1 MREIMNHFYLYFL
14 IFIIT
19 INPPLV
25 AELLSPEN
33 GAILNHLHVLFEW
46 EQEPITDY
54 YEIQIS
60 ENSSFSNTIVQANN
74 QTLVFIEQATIEWEK
89 TYYWR
94 IRAMRNN
101 GMALP
106 WTNSFS
112 FSTGSPLSE
121 TTTTISIANQIQDG
135 ITVFGAFF
143 NYFSAAI
150 DVTGREIW
158 NSGNENL
165 VYYSTSEF
173 GDVFGCEL
181 VSGSENNLPGK
192 EFTFEGETI
201 WEEPNDEF
209 LHHDLIKLPNGN
221 YLGIVETSAVG
232 PIPIGDWTPLFQ
244 GLGFQ
249 ADGVTMEF
257 IWIGDKLMEWDNET
271 GDVVWEWSVFD
282 HFSMMDYDQF
292 GGTWSQAYIDRHYD
306 WTHVNAVIFD
316 EIESAIYF
324 STRHLSRITKLDYP
338 SGDIIW
344 NLGHEMPSGQVTLGN
359 EIGFSFQHSLQI
371 LNNGNIITF
380 DNGNLAPEFRGTD
393 DPQSRAIELAIS
405 QNNADLV
412 WSYELPDDLFGF
424 ASGNAQKM
432 ENGNVMVTTVGGG
445 GRSLEVNSN
454 GNIVWEANYNL
465 SLPSGAVYRAHRIP
479 GLFPAAYS
487 VMIDNFL
494 VSGENQ
500 GVYLPSGSSEI
511 SFTLHNESEYDLALS
526 FSLSDQADWFGNQ
539 SGEIELF
546 PNQIET
552 ITFTG
557 NVTESSNGNPITLIV
572 TSEYHPEKEKTTLVN
587 GFTFPLSTESE
598 PIPHKFELF
607 PAFPNPFNPKTTI
620 QYNVQNSE
628 LISLKVLD
636 ISGRVVETL
645 FEDIIESGNHETKWN
660 AKMNPSGIYF
670 VKLTSG
676 QKSETQKI
684 LFLK

>member
-1 MREIMNHFYLYFL
+1 M

-292 GGTWSQAYIDRHYD
+292 GGTWSQAYIDLHYD

>member
-257 IWIGDKLMEWDNET
+257 IWIGDKLVEWDNET

-292 GGTWSQAYIDRHYD
+292 GGTWSQAYIDLHYD

-494 VSGENQ
+494 VSDENQ

-511 SFTLHNESEYDLALS
+511 SFTFHNESEYDLALS

-645 FEDIIESGNHETKWN
+645 FEDIIESGNHEIKWN
-660 AKMNPSGIYF
+660 AKRNPSGIYF

>member
-1 MREIMNHFYLYFL
+1 MNHFYLYFL
-14 IFIIT
+14 IFFIT

-25 AELLSPEN
+25 AGLLSPEN

-173 GDVFGCEL
+173 GDVFGCKL

-257 IWIGDKLMEWDNET
+257 IWIGDKLVEWDNET

-292 GGTWSQAYIDRHYD
+292 GGTWSQAYIDLHYD

-316 EIESAIYF
+316 EFESAIYF

-344 NLGHEMPSGQVTLGN
+344 NLGREMPSGQVTLGN

-371 LNNGNIITF
+371 LNNGNIVTF

-393 DPQSRAIELAIS
+393 DPQSRAIEIAIS

-445 GRSLEVNSN
+445 GRSLEVNQN

-465 SLPSGAVYRAHRIP
+465 SLPTGAVYRAHRIP

-487 VMIDNFL
+487 VMIDNLL
-494 VSGENQ
+494 VSGENR

-511 SFTLHNESEYDLALS
+511 SFTLHNESEYDLDLS
-526 FSLSDQADWFGNQ
+526 
-539 SGEIELF
+539 
-546 PNQIET
+546 
-552 ITFTG
+552 
-557 NVTESSNGNPITLIV
+557 
-572 TSEYHPEKEKTTLVN
+572 
-587 GFTFPLSTESE
+587 
-598 PIPHKFELF
+598 
-607 PAFPNPFNPKTTI
+607 
-620 QYNVQNSE
+620 
-628 LISLKVLD
+628 
-636 ISGRVVETL
+636 
-645 FEDIIESGNHETKWN
+645 
-660 AKMNPSGIYF
+660 
-670 VKLTSG
+670 
-676 QKSETQKI
+676 
-684 LFLK
+684 

>member
-292 GGTWSQAYIDRHYD
+292 GGTWSQAYIDLHYD

-572 TSEYHPEKEKTTLVN
+572 TSGYHPEKEKTTLVN

>member
-1 MREIMNHFYLYFL
+1 MNHLYLL
-14 IFIIT
+14 IFIIA

-25 AELLSPEN
+25 AGLLSPEN

-101 GMALP
+101 GIALP

-121 TTTTISIANQIQDG
+121 TTTTISNANQIQDG

-173 GDVFGCEL
+173 GDVFGCKL

-257 IWIGDKLMEWDNET
+257 IWIGDKLVEWDNET

-292 GGTWSQAYIDRHYD
+292 GGTWSQAYIDLHYD

-324 STRHLSRITKLDYP
+324 STRHLSRITKLDYQ
-338 SGDIIW
+338 SGYIIW
-344 NLGHEMPSGQVTLGN
+344 NLGREMPSGQVTLGN

-371 LNNGNIITF
+371 LNNGNIVTF
-380 DNGNLAPEFRGTD
+380 DNGNLAPEFRGID
-393 DPQSRAIELAIS
+393 DPQSRAIEIAIS

-445 GRSLEVNSN
+445 GRSLEVNQN

-465 SLPSGAVYRAHRIP
+465 SLPTGAVYRAHRIP
-479 GLFPAAYS
+479 GLFPAGYS

-572 TSEYHPEKEKTTLVN
+572 TPEHHPEKEKTTLVD

-645 FEDIIESGNHETKWN
+645 FEDIIESGNHEIKWN
-660 AKMNPSGIYF
+660 AKRNPSGIYF

>member
-292 GGTWSQAYIDRHYD
+292 GGTWSQAYIDLHYD

-660 AKMNPSGIYF
+660 AKRNPSGIYF

>member
-1 MREIMNHFYLYFL
+1 MNHFYLYFL

-292 GGTWSQAYIDRHYD
+292 GGTWSQAYIDLHYD

>member
-1 MREIMNHFYLYFL
+1 
-14 IFIIT
+14 
-19 INPPLV
+19 
-25 AELLSPEN
+25 
-33 GAILNHLHVLFEW
+33 
-46 EQEPITDY
+46 
-54 YEIQIS
+54 
-60 ENSSFSNTIVQANN
+60 
-74 QTLVFIEQATIEWEK
+74 
-89 TYYWR
+89 
-94 IRAMRNN
+94 
-101 GMALP
+101 
-106 WTNSFS
+106 
-112 FSTGSPLSE
+112 
-121 TTTTISIANQIQDG
+121 
-135 ITVFGAFF
+135 
-143 NYFSAAI
+143 
-150 DVTGREIW
+150 
-158 NSGNENL
+158 
-165 VYYSTSEF
+165 
-173 GDVFGCEL
+173 
-181 VSGSENNLPGK
+181 
-192 EFTFEGETI
+192 
-201 WEEPNDEF
+201 
-209 LHHDLIKLPNGN
+209 
-221 YLGIVETSAVG
+221 
-232 PIPIGDWTPLFQ
+232 
-244 GLGFQ
+244 
-249 ADGVTMEF
+249 
-257 IWIGDKLMEWDNET
+257 
-271 GDVVWEWSVFD
+271 
-282 HFSMMDYDQF
+282 
-292 GGTWSQAYIDRHYD
+292 
-306 WTHVNAVIFD
+306 
-316 EIESAIYF
+316 
-324 STRHLSRITKLDYP
+324 
-338 SGDIIW
+338 
-344 NLGHEMPSGQVTLGN
+344 
-359 EIGFSFQHSLQI
+359 
-371 LNNGNIITF
+371 
-380 DNGNLAPEFRGTD
+380 
-393 DPQSRAIELAIS
+393 
-405 QNNADLV
+405 
-412 WSYELPDDLFGF
+412 
-424 ASGNAQKM
+424 
-432 ENGNVMVTTVGGG
+432 
-445 GRSLEVNSN
+445 LEVNSN

-660 AKMNPSGIYF
+660 AKRNPSGIYF

>member
-1 MREIMNHFYLYFL
+1 MNHFYLYFL

-292 GGTWSQAYIDRHYD
+292 GGTWSQAYIDLHYD

-660 AKMNPSGIYF
+660 AKRNPSGIYF

>member
-660 AKMNPSGIYF
+660 AKRNPSGIYF

>member
-46 EQEPITDY
+46 KQEPITDY

-257 IWIGDKLMEWDNET
+257 IWIGDKLVEWDNET

-292 GGTWSQAYIDRHYD
+292 GGTWSQAYIDLHYD

>member
-292 GGTWSQAYIDRHYD
+292 GGTWSQAYIDLHYD

-445 GRSLEVNSN
+445 GGSLGVNSN

-660 AKMNPSGIYF
+660 AKRNPSGIYF

>member
-1 MREIMNHFYLYFL
+1 M

-292 GGTWSQAYIDRHYD
+292 GGTWSQAYIDLHYD

-660 AKMNPSGIYF
+660 AKRNPSGIYF

>member
-1 MREIMNHFYLYFL
+1 MRKIMNHLYLL
-14 IFIIT
+14 IFIIA

-25 AELLSPEN
+25 AGLLSPEN

-101 GMALP
+101 GIALP

-121 TTTTISIANQIQDG
+121 TTTTISNANQIQDG

-173 GDVFGCEL
+173 GDVFGCKL

-257 IWIGDKLMEWDNET
+257 IWIGDKLVEWDNET

-292 GGTWSQAYIDRHYD
+292 GGTWSQAYIDLHYD

-324 STRHLSRITKLDYP
+324 STRHLSRITKLDYQ
-338 SGDIIW
+338 SGYIIW
-344 NLGHEMPSGQVTLGN
+344 NLGREMPSGQVTLGN

-371 LNNGNIITF
+371 LNNGNIVTF
-380 DNGNLAPEFRGTD
+380 DNGNLAPEFRGID
-393 DPQSRAIELAIS
+393 DPQSRAIEIAIS

-445 GRSLEVNSN
+445 GRSLEVNQN

-465 SLPSGAVYRAHRIP
+465 SLPTGAVYRAHRIP
-479 GLFPAAYS
+479 GLFPAGYS

-572 TSEYHPEKEKTTLVN
+572 TPEHHPEKEKTTLVD

-645 FEDIIESGNHETKWN
+645 FEDIIESGNHEIKWN
-660 AKMNPSGIYF
+660 AKRNPSGIYF

>member
-292 GGTWSQAYIDRHYD
+292 GGTWSQAYIDLHYD

-445 GRSLEVNSN
+445 GRSLEGNSN